1 MNPEPTNATT
11 DLEISVENPP
21 ISKIYE
27 WFTQGKL
34 IVNRRYQ
41 RKLVWTLED
50 KQALVETISNRY
62 PLPNILLA
70 AVDDGYEIIDGLQR
84 INAIIDFINQQF
96 TTFNGY
102 LFNIHEWPAAKQY
115 LSTTIETDS
124 ETTSASK
131 VIKPEDELLTGK
143 QVANFVQYVTPISIM
158 RGATKEQIDDVF
170 ARINRYGHKL
180 SDQEHRQAG
189 VTSEF
194 SNFVRELAA
203 EIRGDSTKQI
213 VNLKEMPEISIST
226 PRGKLNYQVLANE
239 TVWVKLKILN
249 AGDLVTSEDE
259 QFLAELTASLLDK
272 RILSRSREALDELY
286 MAKSKVDE
294 LDKNL
299 RDYGKTRLKEHILY
313 CIQELATITQS
324 SDSDNL
330 RDLIKKSNKRQTN
343 PVPAFANNIL
353 VALYRSLIDEERH
366 ITDYEG
372 LAADFNQIYAQTQ
385 GQSRAKSAEQRERV
399 ISQLSGIIHK
409 HTSAGLSASISH
421 DPHSSEIREMIR
433 DTEIETARVE
443 FKQGLLP
450 ITGNKLKIDD
460 VLNKIL
466 RTATAIANVSPFT
479 DGIIIVGVAD
489 SRDAASRIA
498 SAHDFTPKQ
507 IGSKYI
513 VGIDRECLALKI
525 SLEQYQHDVRDFI
538 LKSQLCEP
546 LKASLVNELKV
557 VELEGMNILTI
568 RVPAQKEVSTFD
580 NKFFVRQG
588 DQTVEAIGMMIGE
601 IYKRF
606 QITPKQ

>member
-1 MNPEPTNATT
+1 MNTETT
-11 DLEISVENPP
+11 ITSDLEISVENPP

-96 TTFNGY
+96 ATSSGY

-115 LSTTIETDS
+115 LSTIVESDS
-124 ETTSASK
+124 DTTRASR
-131 VIKPEDELLTGK
+131 VTQPEEELLTRE

-158 RGATKEQIDDVF
+158 RGATKEQVDEVF

-189 VTSEF
+189 VTSDF

-203 EIRGDSTKQI
+203 EIRGDNTRQI

-286 MAKSKVDE
+286 MTKSRIE
-294 LDKNL
+294 QLDKNL
-299 RDYGKTRLKEHILY
+299 RDYGKTRLKEHIHY
-313 CIQELATITQS
+313 CIQELTEITQS
-324 SDSDNL
+324 SESDNL
-330 RDLIKKSNKRQTN
+330 RDLIKKSDKRQTN
-343 PVPAFANNIL
+343 PIPAFANNIL

-372 LAADFNQIYAQTQ
+372 LAADFNQIYAHTQ
-385 GQSRAKSAEQRERV
+385 GEGRAKNAEQRERV

-409 HTSAGLSASISH
+409 HTSDGLSACISH

-433 DTEIETARVE
+433 DTGIETARVE

-450 ITGNKLKIDD
+450 IKGNNQSIDR
-460 VLNKIL
+460 VLDKIL
-466 RTATAIANVSPFT
+466 RTATAIANVSPDT

-498 SAHDFTPKQ
+498 SAHSLTPKQ
-507 IGSKYI
+507 IGNKYI
-513 VGIDRECLALKI
+513 VGIDRECRALGI
-525 SLEQYQHDVRDFI
+525 SLEQYQHNVRDFI
-538 LKSQLCEP
+538 LKSQLCDP
-546 LKASLVNELKV
+546 LRASLVNELKI
-557 VELEGMNILTI
+557 VELEGMSILTI
-568 RVPAQKEVSTFD
+568 RVPAQKNVSTFG
-580 NKFFVRQG
+580 NKFFIRQG
-588 DQTVEAIGMMIGE
+588 DQTVEAEGMMIGD

-606 QITPKQ
+606 QMIS